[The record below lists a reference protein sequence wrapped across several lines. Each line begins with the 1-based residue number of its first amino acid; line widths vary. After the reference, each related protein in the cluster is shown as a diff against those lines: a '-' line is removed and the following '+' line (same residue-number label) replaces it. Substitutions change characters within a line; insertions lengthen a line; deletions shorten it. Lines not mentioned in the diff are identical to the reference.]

1 MPLAHAGHW
10 LIETLYVAPV
20 VVIVL
25 WISAKT
31 VIDRRREEREGV
43 TPARGPAGPGPDP
56 QA

>member
-10 LIETLYVAPV
+10 LVETLYVAPV

-31 VIDRRREEREGV
+31 VIDRRREAREG
-43 TPARGPAGPGPDP
+43 PAPATASADPGPEP
-56 QA
+56 RA